1 MKYFYWE
8 SIYDEAQTGIQD
20 RRVYHSV
27 ICSGNAFKATT
38 HEVTLDLSSQG

>member
-27 ICSGNAFKATT
+27 ICSGNAFGAFFLKK
-38 HEVTLDLSSQG
+38 HFDES